1 MFKITSKRTGLLHIN
16 EWWCT
21 TLQVIMD
28 QKNIQGG
35 ELENKKLG

>member
-21 TLQVIMD
+21 TLQVI
-28 QKNIQGG
+28 KNIQGG